1 MGGGGRRRAGEV
13 RRYPQSSGDVSHGG
27 VHLPQQVG
35 DLLEVVVERG
45 LQLAVADLGQVVEH
59 LVGTAAR
66 AVAQQTEGCA
76 EGTQGLGANLK
87 GAAYRSL

>member
-1 MGGGGRRRAGEV
+1 MGGGVVAGPA
-13 RRYPQSSGDVSHGG
+13 RCGHPQSSGDVSHGG
-27 VHLPQQVG
+27 IHLPQQVG

-59 LVGTAAR
+59 LVGTAAC
-66 AVAQQTEGCA
+66 AVAQQIR
-76 EGTQGLGANLK
+76 GLRRGYAGPRGQPE